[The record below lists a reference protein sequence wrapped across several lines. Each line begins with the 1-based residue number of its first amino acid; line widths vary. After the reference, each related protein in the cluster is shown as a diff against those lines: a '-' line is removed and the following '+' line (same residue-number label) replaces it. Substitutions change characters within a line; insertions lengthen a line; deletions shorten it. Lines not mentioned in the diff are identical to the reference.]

1 MKRPA
6 SAVDSV
12 LKRNDLA
19 KKDIEAERLKM
30 AIRDNIVTPEVKAD
44 GYGGIDAARYARA
57 VYEELA
63 DAIAAVL
70 YGPSDDA
77 QPLLVGAPRK
87 VTSAA

>member
-30 AIRDNIVTPEVKAD
+30 AVRDNIVTPEVKAD

-57 VYEELA
+57 VDQIAFVYKFKAKLKQEDIF
-63 DAIAAVL
+63 DASYLPIAA
-70 YGPSDDA
+70 D
-77 QPLLVGAPRK
+77 RK
-87 VTSAA
+87 AD